1 MILQHLPRDIAIVI
15 ASRDRR
21 SLRVITGEWVLAN
34 GVISLARS
42 WRGLGT
48 VFSIIWPSGLCQ
60 NPSIIRYRAAG
71 VFSGKALADCKLPLL
86 EIPQYRRKIDF
97 LRACQKRCVFW
108 SLPLSSRLYKVCLRG
123 APGGASRRQKW
134 FSLRRCCKINKNCE
148 NRSKNVK
155 IEARAPRGNKNSS
168 PKVFFLNFVGFL
180 LIFFDFW

>member
-1 MILQHLPRDIAIVI
+1 M
-15 ASRDRR
+15 
-21 SLRVITGEWVLAN
+21 
-34 GVISLARS
+34 ARS

-86 EIPQYRRKIDF
+86 EIPQYRGEIDF
-97 LRACQKRCVFW
+97 LRACQKRYVFW
-108 SLPLSSRLYKVCLRG
+108 SLPLSSRLYKVCLWG

-134 FSLRRCCKINKNCE
+134 FSLRRCCKINKNSE

-155 IEARAPRGNKNSS
+155 IEARAPTCVHACFSS
-168 PKVFFLNFVGFL
+168 DFRPNFEVFWGPKIIRKSSRIGKMGAKKCFFFGEGPEAHSVAFGGRKGC
-180 LIFFDFW
+180 

>member
-1 MILQHLPRDIAIVI
+1 MLA
-15 ASRDRR
+15 RDRR
-21 SLRVITGEWVLAN
+21 SLRGIAGEGIAGEWVLVN

-86 EIPQYRRKIDF
+86 EIIQYRGKIDF

-148 NRSKNVK
+148 NRSKK
-155 IEARAPRGNKNSS
+155 RK
-168 PKVFFLNFVGFL
+168 K
-180 LIFFDFW
+180 